1 MADLRTPSKPISR
14 AWPFKRTFYGWAVVL
29 AAFSASFGEVP
40 AFGPILG
47 IFMKPMEDELGWSRA
62 TIAAGFTIGSLV
74 GALASM
80 VVGRLADRFGAR
92 FVVAVAGVLISSSM
106 LAISQIHE
114 PWQFWASF
122 GVARAA
128 AVAGVELGTS
138 VAVAKWFYR
147 KRARTLA
154 LKGVGQ
160 RSGQWVM
167 PLLIYPVMVAW
178 DWRTAFLM
186 LAGTTFVLIVIP
198 SLVYLRRQPED
209 YGLRPDGETEDDG
222 GQQGAKRGAGAE
234 VHWSLAEARRTKA
247 FWLIVVFTLC
257 TPFVQGATNLHMV
270 ANFQDKGMDNLL
282 AVSILPIFAL
292 SASLS
297 IFPMGLLLERIH
309 VRFGAMIQ
317 AGVLITSLLVL
328 LVADDYWEAVVF
340 AVLFG
345 VAAGM
350 RNIVETLLL
359 ANYFGRGSLGAIKG
373 FSAPFRMVS
382 PMGPLFAGWVYDTS
396 GSYQTAFI
404 AFIGVAFV
412 MLFSMAAAMPPAR
425 PGVPPDA

>member
-1 MADLRTPSKPISR
+1 
-14 AWPFKRTFYGWAVVL
+14 
-29 AAFSASFGEVP
+29 
-40 AFGPILG
+40 
-47 IFMKPMEDELGWSRA
+47 
-62 TIAAGFTIGSLV
+62 
-74 GALASM
+74 
-80 VVGRLADRFGAR
+80 
-92 FVVAVAGVLISSSM
+92 
-106 LAISQIHE
+106 
-114 PWQFWASF
+114 
-122 GVARAA
+122 
-128 AVAGVELGTS
+128 
-138 VAVAKWFYR
+138 
-147 KRARTLA
+147 
-154 LKGVGQ
+154 
-160 RSGQWVM
+160 
-167 PLLIYPVMVAW
+167 
-178 DWRTAFLM
+178 
-186 LAGTTFVLIVIP
+186 
-198 SLVYLRRQPED
+198 
-209 YGLRPDGETEDDG
+209 
-222 GQQGAKRGAGAE
+222 
-234 VHWSLAEARRTKA
+234 
-247 FWLIVVFTLC
+247 
-257 TPFVQGATNLHMV
+257 MV

>member
-1 MADLRTPSKPISR
+1 MPDLRTDPKPISR

-47 IFMKPMEDELGWSRA
+47 IFMKPIEDELGWSRA
-62 TIAAGFTIGSLV
+62 TIAAGFTIGSLF

-80 VVGRLADRFGAR
+80 VVGRLVDRFGAR
-92 FVVAVAGVLISSSM
+92 FVVGIAGILISSSM

-138 VAVAKWFYR
+138 IAVAKWFYR

-160 RSGQWVM
+160 RSGQWAF

-178 DWRTAFLM
+178 DWRTAFLI

-198 SLVYLRRQPED
+198 SFVYLRRQPED
-209 YGLRPDGETEDDG
+209 YGLRPDGETRDG
-222 GQQGAKRGAGAE
+222 EHQRASRESGIE
-234 VHWSLAEARRTKA
+234 VQWSLAEARRTKA
-247 FWLIVVFTLC
+247 FWLIVLFTLC

-270 ANFQDKGMDNLL
+270 VNFQDKGMDNLL

-297 IFPMGLLLERIH
+297 VFPMGLLLERIH

-317 AGVLITSLLVL
+317 AGVLTASLLVL
-328 LVADDYWEAVVF
+328 LVADDYWEAIVF

-359 ANYFGRGSLGAIKG
+359 ANYFGRASLGAIKG
-373 FSAPFRMVS
+373 FSAPFRMLS

-396 GSYQTAFI
+396 GTYQTAFI
-404 AFIGVAFV
+404 AFIGLALV
-412 MLFSMAAAMPPAR
+412 MLLSMAAATPPVVR
-425 PGVPPDA
+425 ETSPER

>member
-1 MADLRTPSKPISR
+1 
-14 AWPFKRTFYGWAVVL
+14 
-29 AAFSASFGEVP
+29 
-40 AFGPILG
+40 
-47 IFMKPMEDELGWSRA
+47 
-62 TIAAGFTIGSLV
+62 
-74 GALASM
+74 
-80 VVGRLADRFGAR
+80 
-92 FVVAVAGVLISSSM
+92 
-106 LAISQIHE
+106 
-114 PWQFWASF
+114 
-122 GVARAA
+122 
-128 AVAGVELGTS
+128 
-138 VAVAKWFYR
+138 
-147 KRARTLA
+147 
-154 LKGVGQ
+154 
-160 RSGQWVM
+160 
-167 PLLIYPVMVAW
+167 
-178 DWRTAFLM
+178 
-186 LAGTTFVLIVIP
+186 
-198 SLVYLRRQPED
+198 VYLRRQPED
-209 YGLRPDGETEDDG
+209 YGLRPDGATEDG
-222 GQQGAKRGAGAE
+222 EHQGRNRGASAE
-234 VHWSLAEARRTKA
+234 VQWPLAEARRTKA

-282 AVSILPIFAL
+282 AVSILPLFAL

-317 AGVLITSLLVL
+317 AAVLIASLLVL
-328 LVADDYWEAVVF
+328 LVADEYWEAVVF

-404 AFIGVAFV
+404 TFIGVAFV
-412 MLFSMAAAMPPAR
+412 MLISMMAATPPAR
-425 PGVPPDA
+425 RRASADG

>member
-1 MADLRTPSKPISR
+1 MADLRTAPKPISR
-14 AWPFKRTFYGWAVVL
+14 AWPFKRTFYGWAVVI
-29 AAFSASFGEVP
+29 ASISASFGEVP

-47 IFMKPMEDELGWSRA
+47 IFMKPIEDELGWSRA

-80 VVGRLADRFGAR
+80 FVGRLADRFGAR
-92 FVVAVAGVLISSSM
+92 FVVAVAGLLISSAM
-106 LAISQIHE
+106 LAISLVQE

-128 AVAGVELGTS
+128 AVAGVELGTA

-147 KRARTLA
+147 MRARTLA

-160 RSGQWVM
+160 RTGQWVM
-167 PLLIYPVMVAW
+167 PFLIYPVIVAW
-178 DWRTAFLM
+178 DWRTAFLI

-209 YGLRPDGETEDDG
+209 YGLLPDGEVLDDG
-222 GQQGAKRGAGAE
+222 PVGARRGSGAE
-234 VHWSLAEARRTKA
+234 IQWSLEEARRTKA

-282 AVSILPIFAL
+282 AVSVLPIFAL

-309 VRFGAMIQ
+309 VRFGAMLQ
-317 AGVLITSLLVL
+317 AGVLIVSLLVL

-373 FSAPFRMVS
+373 FSAPFRMIS
-382 PMGPLFAGWVYDTS
+382 PIGPLFAGFVYDVS

-404 AFIGVAFV
+404 TFVGVAFV
-412 MLFSMAAAMPPAR
+412 MLFSMLAATPPVR
-425 PGVPPDA
+425 RTPHE

>member
-1 MADLRTPSKPISR
+1 MADLRTAPKPISR
-14 AWPFKRTFYGWAVVL
+14 AWPFKRKFYGWAVVI
-29 AAFSASFGEVP
+29 ASISASFGEVP

-47 IFMKPMEDELGWSRA
+47 IFMKPIEDELGWSRA

-74 GALASM
+74 GAAASM
-80 VVGRLADRFGAR
+80 YVGRLADRFGAR
-92 FVVAVAGVLISSSM
+92 FVVAIAGVLISSSM
-106 LAISQIHE
+106 LAISQVQE

-128 AVAGVELGTS
+128 AVAGVELGTA

-147 KRARTLA
+147 MRARTLA

-160 RSGQWVM
+160 RTGQWVM
-167 PLLIYPVMVAW
+167 PFLIYPVMVAW

-198 SLVYLRRQPED
+198 SLIYLRRQPED
-209 YGLRPDGETEDDG
+209 YGLLPDGEVLDDG
-222 GQQGAKRGAGAE
+222 PIGAKRGAGAE
-234 VHWSLAEARRTKA
+234 VQWTLQEARRTKA
-247 FWLIVVFTLC
+247 FWLIVLFTLC

-297 IFPMGLLLERIH
+297 VFPMGMLLERVH
-309 VRFGAMIQ
+309 VRFGAMLQ
-317 AGVLITSLLVL
+317 AGVLILSLLVL
-328 LVADDYWEAVVF
+328 LVADDYWEGVVF

-373 FSAPFRMVS
+373 FSAPFRMIS
-382 PMGPLFAGWVYDTS
+382 PLGPLFAGFVYDTS

-412 MLFSMAAAMPPAR
+412 MFFSMLAATPPVREA
-425 PGVPPDA
+425 PHE